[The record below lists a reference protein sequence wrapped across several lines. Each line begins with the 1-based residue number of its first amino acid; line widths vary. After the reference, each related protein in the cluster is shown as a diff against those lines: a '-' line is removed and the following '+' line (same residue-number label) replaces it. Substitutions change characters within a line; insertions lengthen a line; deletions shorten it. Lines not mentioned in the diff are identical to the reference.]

1 MNQKKLSNISK
12 FLSKGDFFDMIK
24 SNELHFSNRKETMF
38 SQHQRLELDQ
48 QEAVDHQINQLRDE
62 QIRIT
67 EKSKLAMNYMKQILN
82 LGRKTTE
89 ANRFEQLRIYHKWL
103 DFRLR

>member
-1 MNQKKLSNISK
+1 
-12 FLSKGDFFDMIK
+12 
-24 SNELHFSNRKETMF
+24 MF

-67 EKSKLAMNYMKQILN
+67 EKSKLAIKYMKQVLH
-82 LGRKTTE
+82 LGQHDVT
-89 ANRFEQLRIYHKWL
+89 RFEKLRIYHKWL